1 MAQLGELERVVMER
15 VWAWNREVSVRDVL
29 EDLQRHRVVAYTTV
43 MTIMHRL
50 ERKGFLVRVSS
61 ARTHMFR
68 AATTREAHVAEVMAD
83 AWSAAGDRQSALM
96 HFVDR
101 MSAAEAR
108 QLRALLEKPKRNSRP

>member
-1 MAQLGELERVVMER
+1 MER

-29 EDLQRHRVVAYTTV
+29 EDLQQYRVIAYTTV

-61 ARTHMFR
+61 ARTHTFR
-68 AATTREAHVAEVMAD
+68 AATTREAHVAEAMAD
-83 AWSAAGDRQSALM
+83 AWSTAGDRQSALM
-96 HFVDR
+96 HFVER

-108 QLRALLEKPKRNSRP
+108 QLRALLSKPKRKGRA

>member
-1 MAQLGELERVVMER
+1 MAQLGELERIVMER
-15 VWAWNREVSVRDVL
+15 VWAWNREVTVRDVL

-61 ARTHMFR
+61 ARTHTFR
-68 AATTREAHVAEVMAD
+68 GATTREAHVAELMTD
-83 AWSAAGDRQSALM
+83 AWSTAGDRQSALM
-96 HFVDR
+96 HFVDK

-108 QLRALLEKPKRNSRP
+108 QLRALLAKPKRKGRP